1 MRNPAQFLVVRMI
14 NHWNK
19 LPSEAADVQSLNAFK
34 SQPVVLSPEW
44 SSSVKQKVFG
54 LVER

>member
-54 LVER
+54 LIER